1 MKFKKAARVSHPTFA
16 AFVGAGG
23 KTTALFLL
31 ARQFGSRVIVSTST
45 HLAVHQA
52 SLADQHIIL
61 KSPHLPA
68 NLSHQFSENII
79 LVSGPIGDDDRI
91 HGLNASQLD
100 ELSTLAMQEN
110 LSLLIEADGS
120 RGLPL
125 KAPAQHEPV
134 IPPWINCVFVCAGLK
149 GYGQLLMEEN
159 VHRPEIFAQLSGGK
173 QGQLITPGHVSNVL
187 RSPAGGLKNIP
198 QGARKI
204 ALLNQADT
212 PQLQALA
219 AETAR
224 SVLPS
229 YDSVLIASLKNPDIE
244 VASVHE
250 QTAGI
255 ILAAGGSSRFGQPK
269 IMLNWGGIPLI
280 RKEAQTALA
289 AGLSPVIIVLG
300 AVIEPAMSALADLPV
315 QIVINEQWQA
325 GQGQSVRTGT
335 AALPSSVGSA
345 IFLLADQPQ
354 VTVEVLQA
362 LIHQHQ
368 QSLSPILAPF
378 VNGKRLNPVLF
389 DRVTFKD
396 LQQLQGD
403 MGGRSLFSR
412 YEVEFMPWHDSLLA
426 MDIDTPE
433 DYQKL
438 LEMQQ
443 DE

>member
-1 MKFKKAARVSHPTFA
+1 
-16 AFVGAGG
+16 
-23 KTTALFLL
+23 
-31 ARQFGSRVIVSTST
+31 
-45 HLAVHQA
+45 
-52 SLADQHIIL
+52 
-61 KSPHLPA
+61 
-68 NLSHQFSENII
+68 
-79 LVSGPIGDDDRI
+79 
-91 HGLNASQLD
+91 
-100 ELSTLAMQEN
+100 
-110 LSLLIEADGS
+110 
-120 RGLPL
+120 
-125 KAPAQHEPV
+125 
-134 IPPWINCVFVCAGLK
+134 VFVCAGLQ

-159 VHRPEIFAQLSGGK
+159 VHRPEIFAELSGGK
-173 QGQLITPGHVSNVL
+173 PGQLITPDHVSNVL

-198 QGARKI
+198 QRARRI

-212 PQLQALA
+212 PQLQTLA
-219 AETAR
+219 AETAQ

-229 YDSVLIASLKNPDIE
+229 YDTVLIASLKNPDIE
-244 VASVHE
+244 VTSVHE

-280 RKEAQTALA
+280 RKETETALA
-289 AGLSPVIIVLG
+289 AGLNPVIVVLG

-325 GQGQSVRTGT
+325 GQGQSVRAGT

-354 VTVEVLQA
+354 VTVKVLQA
-362 LIHQHQ
+362 LIRQHQ
-368 QSLSPILAPF
+368 QTLSHILAPF

-389 DRVTFKD
+389 DRVTFND

-403 MGGRSLFSR
+403 TGGRSLFSR
-412 YEVEFMPWHDSLLA
+412 YEVVFMPWHDNMLA
-426 MDIDTPE
+426 LDIDTPE
-433 DYQKL
+433 DYQIL

>member
-31 ARQFGSRVIVSTST
+31 ARQFESRVIVSTST

-52 SLADQHIIL
+52 SRADQHIIV
-61 KSPHLPA
+61 KSPQLPA
-68 NLSHQFSENII
+68 NLSHQFFGKVI

-100 ELSTLAMQEN
+100 ELSTLVMQEN

-134 IPPWINCVFVCAGLK
+134 IPPWIHCVFVCAGLQ

-173 QGQLITPGHVSNVL
+173 PGQLITPGHVSNVL
-187 RSPAGGLKNIP
+187 RSPSGGLKNIP
-198 QGARKI
+198 QGARRI

-212 PQLQALA
+212 PQLQTLA
-219 AETAR
+219 AKTAQ

-229 YDSVLIASLKNPDIE
+229 YDTVLIASLKDPDIE
-244 VASVHE
+244 VVSVHE

-280 RKEAQTALA
+280 RKEAETALM
-289 AGLSPVIIVLG
+289 AGLNPVIVVLG
-300 AVIEPAMSALADLPV
+300 AVIEPAVSALADLAV
-315 QIVINEQWQA
+315 QIVINEEWQA
-325 GQGQSVRTGT
+325 GQGQSVRAGT
-335 AALPSSVGSA
+335 VALPSSVGSA
-345 IFLLADQPQ
+345 VFLLADQPQ

-362 LIHQHQ
+362 LIRQHQ
-368 QSLSPILAPF
+368 QTLSPILAPF

-389 DRVTFKD
+389 DRVTFND

-403 MGGRSLFSR
+403 TGGRSLFSR
-412 YEVEFMPWHDSLLA
+412 YEVEFMPWYDNMLA
-426 MDIDTPE
+426 LDIDTPE
-433 DYQKL
+433 DYQKM
-438 LEMQQ
+438 LEMHQ

>member
-1 MKFKKAARVSHPTFA
+1 MKFKKAARVSHPIFA

-31 ARQFGSRVIVSTST
+31 ARQLESRVIVSTST
-45 HLAVHQA
+45 HLAVDQA
-52 SLADQHIIL
+52 SFADQHIIV
-61 KSPHLPA
+61 KSPHLPP
-68 NLSHQFSENII
+68 NLSHQFSENVI
-79 LVSGPIGDDDRI
+79 LVSGSIGDDERI

-134 IPPWINCVFVCAGLK
+134 IPPWINCVFVCAGLQ

-173 QGQLITPGHVSNVL
+173 PGQWITPGHVSNVL
-187 RSPAGGLKNIP
+187 SSPAGGLKNIP
-198 QGARKI
+198 QGAQKI
-204 ALLNQADT
+204 AILNQADT
-212 PQLQALA
+212 PQLQRMA
-219 AETAR
+219 AETAQA
-224 SVLPS
+224 VLPS
-229 YDSVLIASLKNPDIE
+229 YDAVLIASLKNPDIE
-244 VASVHE
+244 VASVYE

-280 RKEAQTALA
+280 RKETETALA
-289 AGLSPVIIVLG
+289 AGLNPVIVVLG
-300 AVIEPAMSALADLPV
+300 AVIEPAIASLADLPV
-315 QIVINEQWQA
+315 KIVINEQWQA
-325 GQGQSVRTGT
+325 GQGQSVGAGT
-335 AALPSSVGSA
+335 AALPSSVGSV

-362 LIHQHQ
+362 LIRQHQ
-368 QSLSPILAPF
+368 QTLSPILAPI

-389 DRVTFKD
+389 DRVTFND
-396 LQQLQGD
+396 LQQVQGD
-403 MGGRSLFSR
+403 KGGRSLFTHFD
-412 YEVEFMPWHDSLLA
+412 VEFMPWHDSMLA
-426 MDIDTPE
+426 LDIDTPE